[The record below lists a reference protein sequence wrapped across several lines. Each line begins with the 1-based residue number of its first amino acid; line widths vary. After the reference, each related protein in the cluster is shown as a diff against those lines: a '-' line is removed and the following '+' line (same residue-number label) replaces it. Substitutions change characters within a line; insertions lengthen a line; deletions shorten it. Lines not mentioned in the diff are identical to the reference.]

1 MDTTRAFVGLTCRD
15 CEATV
20 DVDAGT
26 HRCPECGGKLDPTY
40 DESELDLDRET
51 FTDRRMDSM
60 WRYEELLPFPR
71 ESAVSIGE
79 GATQLVEAPQ
89 LAETVG
95 VGRVLIKDEGGN
107 PTGTVADRGLS
118 VTATAAL
125 GHDAETL
132 ALASTGNGGQS
143 TSAYAGAAGLP
154 SQVYVPSRTG
164 YTNKAMVTVHGGE
177 MTVVEGR
184 IDDAVGDFE
193 DDLTNAADWYPVQP
207 FQTPYRHEGE
217 KTLFYEI
224 VEQLDWTVPDAIVV
238 PTGDGTELVGSY
250 KGATE
255 FHEMGLIDE
264 VPALYAAQA
273 DGCAPIVRAIEEDR
287 PTPEP
292 WQQPDTICGGIEI
305 PDPNAGQW
313 ALEAV
318 RETGGGAVSTVD
330 DAILE
335 AAVDVAQSV
344 GVEMSPSAGAAVSGA
359 QELANRG
366 TLGENDTVVLV
377 NTATGNRQSDV
388 LRSHLMKKGI

>member
-1 MDTTRAFVGLTCRD
+1 MDTTEAFVGLTCRD
-15 CEATV
+15 CGATV
-20 DVDAGT
+20 DVDGGT
-26 HRCPECGGKLDPTY
+26 HRCPECGGNLDPTY
-40 DESELDLDRET
+40 DDGELDLTRET

-71 ESAVSIGE
+71 ETAVSIGE
-79 GATQLVEAPQ
+79 GATQLVEAPR

-95 VGRVLIKDEGGN
+95 VERVLIKDEGRN
-107 PTGTVADRGLS
+107 PTGSVVDRGLS
-118 VTATAAL
+118 VAATAAL

-184 IDDAVGDFE
+184 VDDAVGDFE
-193 DDLTNAADWYPVQP
+193 GDLRDAADWYPVQP

-344 GVEMSPSAGAAVSGA
+344 GVERSPSAGAAVSGA
-359 QELANRG
+359 QELADRG
-366 TLGENDTVVLV
+366 TLGEDDTVVLV